1 MAPKKKV
8 KPGILKNKA
17 SPCPKGK
24 SKAKAKS
31 KSKATGKHQRAT
43 LTKGKLAQLG
53 KLTLDE
59 KVKKATEK
67 ANTAEEAAIVLK
79 DSLTKDESA
88 KLWSKHKTYLKGKE
102 EEKEAHEQLGKK
114 EKGLEVVF
122 GFSSTRKVC
131 SSIQKP
137 PKKPV
142 KP

>member
-59 KVKKATEK
+59 KVKKATEE

-79 DSLTKDESA
+79 RFLDK
-88 KLWSKHKTYLKGKE
+88 
-102 EEKEAHEQLGKK
+102 
-114 EKGLEVVF
+114 
-122 GFSSTRKVC
+122 R
-131 SSIQKP
+131 
-137 PKKPV
+137 
-142 KP
+142 